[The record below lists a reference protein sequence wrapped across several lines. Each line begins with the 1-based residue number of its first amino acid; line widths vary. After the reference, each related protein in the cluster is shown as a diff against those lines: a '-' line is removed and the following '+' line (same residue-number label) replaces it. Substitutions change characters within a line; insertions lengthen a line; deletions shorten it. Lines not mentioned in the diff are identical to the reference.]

1 MTLPRVLLADD
12 HVQVAE
18 CLRGLLDGHC
28 ELVAV
33 VHDGT
38 SLVDAALRHQPDV
51 IVADISMPGCDGLEA
66 LRRLRELGVP
76 AKVIMLT
83 MFADP
88 EIAEQAIAC
97 GANGYIVKHAAAEE
111 LLRAIADVSAGGTY
125 ITPFVSRPR
134 PRR

>member
-1 MTLPRVLLADD
+1 MTLPRVLVAED

-28 ELVAV
+28 ELVGI

-38 SLVDAALRHQPDV
+38 SLVEAALHHRPDV

-66 LRRLRELGVP
+66 LRRLRERGAS

-83 MFADP
+83 MFADR

-97 GANGYIVKHAAAEE
+97 GANGYIVKHAAADE
-111 LLRAIADVSAGGTY
+111 LLKAIADVTAGLTY

>member
-12 HVQVAE
+12 HIQVAE
-18 CLRGLLDGHC
+18 SLCGLLKGHC
-28 ELVAV
+28 ELVDV
-33 VHDGT
+33 VHDGA
-38 SLVDAALRHQPDV
+38 SLIESALRHLPDV

-66 LRRLRELGVP
+66 LRRLREHGVT

-88 EIAEQAIAC
+88 EIAEQALAR
-97 GANGYIVKHAAAEE
+97 GANGYVVKHAAGEE
-111 LLRAIADVSAGGTY
+111 LVKAIAEVRAGRTY
-125 ITPFVSRPR
+125 VTPFVSRPR